1 MIQETNKSPFIR
13 HGYRSITL
21 LTARYIQI
29 SNDGLAARWQDSTY
43 IGSLDKYIEKQGR
56 WQEIKYTKDGRPYIM
71 YACRHRKHR
80 EYLDN
85 FLKCR

>member
-1 MIQETNKSPFIR
+1 MVQETNKSPFIR
-13 HGYRSITL
+13 HGHRIITI

-29 SNDGLAARWQDSTY
+29 SNDGSAARWQDSTY
-43 IGSLDKYIEKQGR
+43 IYSLDKHIEKQGR

-71 YACRHRKHR
+71 YARGGYRKHR

-85 FLKCR
+85 FLRC

>member
-1 MIQETNKSPFIR
+1 MTQETNKSPFIR

-29 SNDGLAARWQDSTY
+29 SKDGSAARWQDSTY
-43 IGSLDKYIEKQGR
+43 IGSLDKYIGKQGR
-56 WQEIKYTKDGRPYIM
+56 WQEIKYTKSGRPYIM
-71 YACRHRKHR
+71 YTCRCRKHK

-85 FLKCR
+85 FLRC